1 MIIHSDKYIL
11 IIQNFYWLD
20 LVITNYI
27 ILFIFLGIFIYNNII
42 RLMYF
47 NILNNITS
55 ILSVITLCLVII
67 IRLNRNEKLTT
78 CEKILFGICIADL
91 IFEIIEII
99 ASFNI

>member
-55 ILSVITLCLVII
+55 ILSVFTLCLVII

>member
-1 MIIHSDKYIL
+1 MYFYIL
-11 IIQNFYWLD
+11 Y
-20 LVITNYI
+20 
-27 ILFIFLGIFIYNNII
+27 
-42 RLMYF
+42 
-47 NILNNITS
+47 NITS

>member
-55 ILSVITLCLVII
+55 ILSVFTLCLVII
-67 IRLNRNEKLTT
+67 IRLSRNEKLTT

-91 IFEIIEII
+91 IFEIFEII
-99 ASFNI
+99 GSFNI